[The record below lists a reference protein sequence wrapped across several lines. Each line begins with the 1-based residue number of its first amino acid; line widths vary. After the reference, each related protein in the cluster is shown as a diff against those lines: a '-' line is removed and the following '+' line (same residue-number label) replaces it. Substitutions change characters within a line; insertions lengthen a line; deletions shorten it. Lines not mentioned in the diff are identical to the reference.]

1 MKKIITLILS
11 ISMMFAFDI
20 NSPENQEKIEYY
32 RNILSENDFNKLIS
46 SMSSENLKAEK
57 TEYNKK
63 IQEIKNK
70 QKQARRNNQNSNS
83 SSNRD
88 QFIEFQ
94 LDLYDAYGD
103 TWNGSTII
111 TLNRVIYNIEIHI
124 DWNMGFPYINFY
136 TSEGWTTADQ
146 CDGNE
151 THQKCT
157 IFLPAD
163 MSDPNIA
170 DFIYAELYSSGYWAE
185 ERGFTFS
192 YQDQLLFGAVGD
204 MGFPS
209 EAEINVSDD
218 WFGSE
223 YVSVGYSLMNGMNFY
238 GDAELY
244 STSQYYGLFNAED
257 CAGIVNGPNQVDE
270 CGVCD
275 DNPTNDNSTCL
286 DECGI
291 PNGDNSSCA
300 DCQGTP
306 NGDAWVSD
314 CGCVAADN
322 SGDDCDDQ
330 CGVPNGDNSSCA
342 DCQGTPNGDAWVSDC
357 GCVAA
362 DNSGDDCDDQC
373 GVPNGDNST
382 CTDEC
387 GVINGNSNPL
397 DCNNDGMDDSCEDE
411 FGTGITSGYDAG
423 FAEGFLEGQST
434 GDVNN
439 DGQVNVTDVVTI
451 VQLIILGWSEEE

>member
-32 RNILSENDFNKLIS
+32 RNILSENDFNNLIS

-57 TEYNKK
+57 AEYNKK

-70 QKQARRNNQNSNS
+70 QKQARRNNQNTNS

-88 QFIEFQ
+88 QFVEFK
-94 LDLYDAYGD
+94 LDLYDSFGD
-103 TWNGSTII
+103 TWNGSTNL
-111 TLNRVIYNIEIHI
+111 TLDSGNLNIEIHI
-124 DWNMGFPYINFY
+124 DWDGPQPYLDIYSFGDWLTDYSLDSN
-136 TSEGWTTADQ
+136 

-151 THQKCT
+151 THQECT
-157 IFLPAD
+157 IFLPAA
-163 MSDPNIA
+163 MSDPSIA
-170 DFIYAELYSSGYWAE
+170 SFYDAAIESFGQYQS

-192 YQDQLLFGAVGD
+192 YQDQLLFGAVAD
-204 MGFPS
+204 QGFPS
-209 EAEINVSDD
+209 EVEIPHYDD
-218 WFGSE
+218 WFGSQ
-223 YVSVGYSLMNGMNFY
+223 YVSVDYSFLNGYMFEGY
-238 GDAELY
+238 TELY
-244 STSQYYGLFNAED
+244 LTGQYFELFNAED
-257 CAGIVNGPNQVDE
+257 CAGIQNGPNQVDE

-286 DECGI
+286 DQCGI

-306 NGDAWVSD
+306 YGDAWVSD

-330 CGVPNGDNSSCA
+330 CGVPG
-342 DCQGTPNGDAWVSDC
+342 
-357 GCVAA
+357 
-362 DNSGDDCDDQC
+362 
-373 GVPNGDNST
+373 GDNST

-411 FGTGITSGYDAG
+411 FGTGMTSGYDAG

>member
-32 RNILSENDFNKLIS
+32 RNILSENDFNNLIS

-57 TEYNKK
+57 AEYNKK

-70 QKQARRNNQNSNS
+70 QKQARRSNQNTNS

-88 QFIEFQ
+88 ELVEFQ
-94 LDLYDAYGD
+94 LDLYDSYGD
-103 TWNGSTII
+103 SWNGST
-111 TLNRVIYNIEIHI
+111 NIYLSGVLDIEIHI
-124 DWNMGFPYINFY
+124 EWNTGSIFHDGGPYLDIY
-136 TSEGWTTADQ
+136 TSEGWSPYQ

-151 THQKCT
+151 AHQECT
-157 IFLPAD
+157 IFLPAAI
-163 MSDPNIA
+163 SDPNLSS
-170 DFIYAELYSSGYWAE
+170 YYNAEISSYGHYE
-185 ERGFTFS
+185 DERSFTFS
-192 YQDQLLFGAVGD
+192 FQDELLFGAVADSWPADIDIPGVENLNC
-204 MGFPS
+204 S
-209 EAEINVSDD
+209 
-218 WFGSE
+218 WFGSQ
-223 YVSVGYSLMNGMNFY
+223 YVYLNYSNFDCDFS
-238 GDAELY
+238 GFTELY
-244 STSQYYGLFNAED
+244 LTGQYYELFNAED
-257 CAGIVNGPNQVDE
+257 CAGIENGPNQVDE

-291 PNGDNSSCA
+291 
-300 DCQGTP
+300 
-306 NGDAWVSD
+306 
-314 CGCVAADN
+314 
-322 SGDDCDDQ
+322 
-330 CGVPNGDNSSCA
+330 PNGDNSSCA